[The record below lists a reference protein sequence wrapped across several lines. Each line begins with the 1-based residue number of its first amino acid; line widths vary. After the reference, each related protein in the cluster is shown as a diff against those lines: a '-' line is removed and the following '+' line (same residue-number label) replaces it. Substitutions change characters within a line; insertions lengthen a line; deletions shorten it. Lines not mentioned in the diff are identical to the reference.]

1 MSALERYQDRL
12 NIFAAWLALHE
23 LASAEDHTTEA
34 DNLAT
39 ATEALADRVMQGI
52 HNYEPPVAAGAAGA
66 AGQAAPLQIQG
77 PTAKPVMAL
86 KPEKLSFDSN
96 LGQVRRW
103 KQRFKA
109 FGC

>member
-1 MSALERYQDRL
+1 MCIRDRYQDRL

-23 LASAEDHTTEA
+23 LASAEEHVEEA
-34 DNLAT
+34 ETLAT

-52 HNYEPPVAAGAAGA
+52 HNYKPPVPVAAGAAGG

-86 KPEKLSFDSN
+86 KPEKLGFDSN
-96 LGQVRRW
+96 LGQVRR
-103 KQRFKA
+103 
-109 FGC
+109 